1 MKGLSECSAQVDPT
15 YKKMIEQQHDMSI
28 MPVSAQP
35 GRHREGMA
43 HRVAMKGE
51 RQVGIQPT
59 EFDRHCAQEYSTQKG
74 WHRECK
80 RRENYSNS
88 RATIR
93 VWTSTQI
100 FTAEKGG
107 MFRCCCKT
115 NTTTSGRTNLQLLK
129 GTTVADGYWRNW
141 V

>member
-15 YKKMIEQQHDMSI
+15 YKKMIEPQHDMSI

-88 RATIR
+88 RAAIR
-93 VWTSTQI
+93 VWTLHRSSQPRRAACLDAVVKRI
-100 FTAEKGG
+100 RQPRGG
-107 MFRCCCKT
+107 LICSC
-115 NTTTSGRTNLQLLK
+115 
-129 GTTVADGYWRNW
+129 
-141 V
+141 